1 MSDKKNIQNVHNLNV
16 QKVVQECHLVA
27 DTAKDGCPAATYEK
41 MASLLEDVI
50 SLSPL
55 MNSDYPVVINSIV
68 KELLNSQQLDDLIKI
83 SDYVEFE
90 LIYILNHYQTQNS
103 KSRSSLEIYIKRINL
118 NLDKTL
124 LISSIDNLTV

>member
-1 MSDKKNIQNVHNLNV
+1 MSNVKNV
-16 QKVVQECHLVA
+16 QEVAAGQPSLA

-55 MNSDYPVVINSIV
+55 MNSDYPVVVNSIV
-68 KELLNSQQLDDLIKI
+68 KELLNAQQLDDLIKI

-90 LIYILNHYQTQNS
+90 LIYILNHYQ
-103 KSRSSLEIYIKRINL
+103 K
-118 NLDKTL
+118 
-124 LISSIDNLTV
+124 

>member
-1 MSDKKNIQNVHNLNV
+1 MSDKKNVQNVHNLNV

-68 KELLNSQQLDDLIKI
+68 KELLNAQQLDDLIKI

-90 LIYILNHYQTQNS
+90 LVYILENYQNS
-103 KSRSSLEIYIKRINL
+103 HQQSPFVFSGYQNKSLFSA
-118 NLDKTL
+118 D
-124 LISSIDNLTV
+124 IS

>member
-1 MSDKKNIQNVHNLNV
+1 MSNVKNV
-16 QKVVQECHLVA
+16 QEVVEECHLVA

-55 MNSDYPVVINSIV
+55 MNSEFPVVFSSVV
-68 KELLNSQQLDDLIKI
+68 KELLNAQKIDDLVKI

-90 LIYILNHYQTQNS
+90 LVYILENYQNS
-103 KSRSSLEIYIKRINL
+103 H
-118 NLDKTL
+118 
-124 LISSIDNLTV
+124 

>member
-1 MSDKKNIQNVHNLNV
+1 MSDKKNVQNVHALNV

-41 MASLLEDVI
+41 MTSLLEDVI

-68 KELLNSQQLDDLIKI
+68 KELLNAQKLDDLIKI
-83 SDYVEFE
+83 SDYIEFE
-90 LIYILNHYQTQNS
+90 LIYILDHYQ
-103 KSRSSLEIYIKRINL
+103 K
-118 NLDKTL
+118 
-124 LISSIDNLTV
+124 

>member
-1 MSDKKNIQNVHNLNV
+1 MNLTFMSNVKNV
-16 QKVVQECHLVA
+16 QEVVKECHLVA
-27 DTAKDGCPAATYEK
+27 DTAKDGCAAATYEK

-68 KELLNSQQLDDLIKI
+68 KELLNAQQLDDLIKI

-90 LIYILNHYQTQNS
+90 LIYILNHYQ
-103 KSRSSLEIYIKRINL
+103 K
-118 NLDKTL
+118 
-124 LISSIDNLTV
+124 

>member
-1 MSDKKNIQNVHNLNV
+1 MSNVKNV
-16 QKVVQECHLVA
+16 QEVVKECHLVA

-55 MNSDYPVVINSIV
+55 MNSEFPVVFSSVV
-68 KELLNSQQLDDLIKI
+68 KELLNAQKIDDLVKI

-90 LIYILNHYQTQNS
+90 LVYILENYQNS
-103 KSRSSLEIYIKRINL
+103 H
-118 NLDKTL
+118 
-124 LISSIDNLTV
+124 